1 MPIYEDYTAEKTELI
16 DFRVEEKIANIK
28 ILDHMTAIEMFNE
41 LMNGLHSIFSSD
53 KRLQRANSA
62 LSSKLYKIWAK
73 KREEEQIAKNNKT

>member
-1 MPIYEDYTAEKTELI
+1 MPTYEDYTAEKTELI
-16 DFRVEEKIANIK
+16 DFRIEEKIANIK
-28 ILDHMTAIEMFNE
+28 ILDHMTANEMFNE
-41 LMNGLHSIFSSD
+41 LTNELHLIFSSD